1 MRFDANKDA
10 ARINIRSKN
19 EAIDFI
25 NKGGLVIIFPS
36 GEVATSEIFLK
47 TAVEKNWKPMVGSI
61 LRKVKCKILPIY
73 CFGQN
78 SFLFQL
84 TGIINYKFRRILF
97 AKELINKSN
106 KKFVAECGNLLDSEI
121 YKNLDNEKIA
131 KLLRSETL
139 KIANLH

>member
-1 MRFDANKDA
+1 M
-10 ARINIRSKN
+10 
-19 EAIDFI
+19 
-25 NKGGLVIIFPS
+25 VIIFPS

-47 TAVEKNWKPMVGSI
+47 TAVEKNWKPMIGSI